1 MRRFSLLV
9 CLLAVGCAHP
19 VLVASPEVELA
30 AINARCAVLASSVTG
45 DSQVVDVATIINAV
59 DADHELSREY
69 RQMIGQGVRQFLV
82 VPQPLALDT
91 YDQNVEANGYQTDL
105 PSRFTAMTLRGL
117 YRVTLR
123 RDGHLVHVRAMGD
136 RAERGFDK
144 ALIAALAAL
153 DTSGLLPPPPNGAT
167 WFSGDTA
174 ALSVLVAA
182 KSVRRVPGRVY
193 PEDLTWSE
201 PLLRL
206 RVPVHRI
213 EREVRRISG
222 PDPFYPE
229 NLAREAT
236 TGKVVVQFV
245 VDIDGSVD
253 MASVH
258 VLAPVPRMEF
268 VNATLDAIRRSRFSP
283 MIVAG
288 CPVRTLIEQPFIFL
302 VR

>member
-1 MRRFSLLV
+1 MHRLALLV
-9 CLLAVGCAHP
+9 GLFGVGCAHP

-30 AINARCAVLASSVTG
+30 AINARCAVLASAATR
-45 DSQVVDVATIINAV
+45 DSQVVDVATVVNAV

-69 RQMIGQGVRQFLV
+69 RQMIGQGVRQFLI

-117 YRVTLR
+117 YRATLR
-123 RDGHLVHVRAMGD
+123 RDGHLVHVRAMADGP
-136 RAERGFDK
+136 EQGFDK
-144 ALIAALAAL
+144 AVVEALAAL
-153 DTSGLLPPPPNGAT
+153 DTSGLLPPPPNDAS

-174 ALSVLVAA
+174 ELSVLVAA

-213 EREVRRISG
+213 EREASRISG
-222 PDPFYPE
+222 PDPSYPE

-236 TGKVVVQFV
+236 TGKVVMQFV

-253 MASVH
+253 MASIH
-258 VLAPVPRMEF
+258 VLAPVPRIEF
-268 VNATLDAIRRSRFSP
+268 VNATFDAVRRSRFSP

-288 CPVRTLIEQPFIFL
+288 CPVRTLIEQPFVFL